1 MDAYRAADA
10 WDVLADPTRRTIVE
24 RLAERPRAVGEL
36 AAELPIS
43 RPAVSQHLKVL
54 KDAGLVAEQADG
66 TRRIYRLDPI
76 AVSAL
81 RDQLD
86 AFWARTLTGFA
97 DLIAPPEADQ
107 PTEEKS

>member
-1 MDAYRAADA
+1 VAGYEVG
-10 WDVLADPTRRTIVE
+10 WLLEVLADPTRRTIFE
-24 RLAERPRAVGEL
+24 RLSDRPWAVGEL

-54 KDAGLVAEQADG
+54 KDAGLVTEQSSG
-66 TRRIYRLDPI
+66 TRRIYRLDPV

-86 AFWARTLTGFA
+86 AFWTRALAGYA
-97 DLIAPPEADQ
+97 D
-107 PTEEKS
+107 TVEEQEQS